1 MDKGSNNVTW
11 EVQNTKKK
19 KQGKLIKKKTEIKKE
34 EPIKITSTFQTHSLE
49 K

>member
-1 MDKGSNNVTW
+1 MRSSKY
-11 EVQNTKKK
+11 QKKK
-19 KQGKLIKKKTEIKKE
+19 KNQGKLIKKKTEIKKE